1 MAQFWSRTVPI
12 EMLHEMRTLNE
23 GKTLCMTFMDGP
35 LSESKRIYAEFG
47 CMYRIEILNRSYA
60 LFQTNP
66 GDESVMA
73 LRAEISALKIEEE
86 SDKKKLNALVQTQAH
101 AREEN
106 GEKSLEETVAEFVD
120 AAGVLTAAI
129 DAADSRNAQYLLA
142 PIVTF

>member
-1 MAQFWSRTVPI
+1 
-12 EMLHEMRTLNE
+12 
-23 GKTLCMTFMDGP
+23 
-35 LSESKRIYAEFG
+35 
-47 CMYRIEILNRSYA
+47 MYRIEILNRNYVEAVSI
-60 LFQTNP
+60 P

-86 SDKKKLNALVQTQAH
+86 SDKKKLEHMQTTQ

-120 AAGVLTAAI
+120 AAGVLTDAI
-129 DAADSRNAQYLLA
+129 DAADSRNVQYLLA